1 MEGISLRLTFR
12 QGVAARDNLGRK
24 MEILTRLYKIAKSST
39 VGYVQSLG
47 KAVGKKSTGTDR
59 LFAHSS
65 GGDGGGGTRADPSGE
80 GTKAPIGIPLK
91 VIEDLA
97 IFELKPPS
105 SMDEVKRA
113 RNREIKKYHSDK
125 FVNDLE
131 KLGTSKEIMQI
142 YNGAYERLKK
152 YYGSIGKRQK

>member
-1 MEGISLRLTFR
+1 
-12 QGVAARDNLGRK
+12 
-24 MEILTRLYKIAKSST
+24 MEILTRLYKIAKSNT
-39 VGYVQSLG
+39 LGYVQSLG

-59 LFAHSS
+59 PFTHSS
-65 GGDGGGGTRADPSGE
+65 GGDGGGGTRADPAGE
-80 GTKAPIGIPLK
+80 GTKISPGIPPQ

-125 FVNDLE
+125 FVNDPE
-131 KLGTSKEIMQI
+131 KLGPSKEIMQI
-142 YNGAYERLKK
+142 YNGAYGRLKE
-152 YYGSIGKRQK
+152 YYSSIGKRQS